1 MSPSL
6 VSSLICKVAVM
17 FENLTDR
24 LTRSFQKLMKGG
36 KLKEEH
42 IKESLKEVRKALL
55 EADVALSVVKDFI
68 HALQEKAIGQE
79 IIKHLSPAQQFV
91 KIVNEELTHLMGDG
105 AVPLNLNTNP
115 PAVILLAGLQ
125 GSGKTTSAG
134 KLAKYIT
141 NILKKSVFLVPAD
154 IYRPAAID
162 QLKALSKEI
171 GVDCYD
177 TQPNESPV
185 NIVKQALLQ
194 AKKQAKDV
202 VILDTAGRLH
212 IDEAMMAEIKAV
224 HAAANPIETLFV
236 VDSMT
241 GQDAANTS
249 RVFNEA
255 LPLTGIILTKTDG
268 DARGGAALSIRH
280 ITGKPIKF
288 IGAGEKVDALE
299 PFHPERQASRI
310 LGMGD
315 VMSLIEE
322 MERKVDKEK
331 AEKLAKKIKKGHG
344 FDLNDLRDQLKEMMN
359 MGGITNMM
367 DKLPG
372 MSAIPQ
378 NLKAKIDNKE
388 LNRSIA
394 ILDSMTLKERA
405 NPPLIANSGS
415 RKRRIAG
422 GSGVSLQ
429 EVNRVLKQHEQ
440 MQKMMKKF
448 SNKGS
453 MGRMM
458 QSLQGRLP
466 PQMFQQ

>member
-1 MSPSL
+1 
-6 VSSLICKVAVM
+6 M

-24 LTRSFQKLMKGG
+24 LTKSFQKLMKGG

-55 EADVALSVVKDFI
+55 EADVVLSVVKNFI
-68 HALQEKAIGQE
+68 HVVQEKAVGQE

-91 KIVNEELTHLMGDG
+91 KIVNEELVHLMGDA
-105 AVPLNLNTNP
+105 AVPLNLQTTP

-125 GSGKTTSAG
+125 GSGKTTTAA
-134 KLAKYIT
+134 KLAKWII
-141 NILKKSVFLVPAD
+141 NLQKKSVLLVPAD
-154 IYRPAAID
+154 IYRPAAVE
-162 QLKALSKEI
+162 QLKTLAREI
-171 GVDCYD
+171 GVDYYD
-177 TQPNESPV
+177 TQPGEQPAD
-185 NIVKQALLQ
+185 IVKKALLQ

-212 IDEAMMAEIKAV
+212 IDEPMMSEIKTIHQIAS
-224 HAAANPIETLFV
+224 PIETLFV

-241 GQDAANTS
+241 GQDAANTAQA
-249 RVFNEA
+249 FNEA
-255 LPLTGIILTKTDG
+255 LPLTGVILTKTDG
-268 DARGGAALSIRH
+268 DARGGAALSIRS

-288 IGAGEKVDALE
+288 VGVGEKIDALE
-299 PFHPERQASRI
+299 PFHPDRQASRI

-331 AEKLAKKIKKGHG
+331 AEKLAKKIQKGQG
-344 FDLNDLRDQLKEMMN
+344 FDLSDLRDQLKEMMN
-359 MGGITNMM
+359 MGGITSMM

-372 MSAIPQ
+372 MSVIPQ
-378 NLKAKIDNKE
+378 QLKSKIDNKE

-394 ILDSMTLKERA
+394 ILDSMTLKERGH
-405 NPPLIANSGS
+405 PPLIVNSGS
-415 RKRRIAG
+415 RKRRIASG
-422 GSGVSLQ
+422 AGVSLQ

-448 SNKGS
+448 SNKGN
-453 MGRMM
+453 MGRM
-458 QSLQGRLP
+458 LQGLQSRMP
-466 PQMFQQ
+466 PGVR